1 MSIRITHSLDDLAA
15 DFRTIARRAPR
26 DMATVVRRTV
36 KAGERAEK
44 RIAKAKAGPHGEN
57 YHKRITSEMT
67 GPREGEWGPNAGGTP
82 VGAGF
87 VHGAGNTDSEASA
100 KVVAP
105 KFYRDAHK
113 LSDKWFWPA

>member
-26 DMATVVRRTV
+26 DMATLVRRTV
-36 KAGERAEK
+36 KAGERAEV
-44 RIAKAKAGPHGEN
+44 RIAEAKSGPHGLN
-57 YHKRITSEMT
+57 YPERITSDMT
-67 GPREGEWGPNAGGTP
+67 GKLQGEWGPNAGGTP

-87 VHGAGNTDSEASA
+87 RHGAGNTDSEASA

-113 LSDKWFWPA
+113 LPDKWFWPA